1 MTPFGLRLPSFSLSL
16 VQEIMHLLVTGEK
29 AIRKL
34 GPKNRISGGAVG
46 HRRLEIKLA
55 CVLPLP
61 ASKSVLLL
69 NSLQSHPPCFLCSQ
83 LSALPDHVVK
93 SQILRMPIHPPIRPL
108 FGSLSTP
115 ELIQHLVSGSAVLAP
130 DNVLVI
136 QAGRILLSERTVG
149 SKRQTSTFP
158 WAS

>member
-1 MTPFGLRLPSFSLSL
+1 MEVLLPCASSIIDCFLFNDSFWPSGLRLPSFSLSL

-34 GPKNRISGGAVG
+34 GPENRISGGAVG
-46 HRRLEIKLA
+46 HCPLEIKLA

-115 ELIQHLVSGSAVLAP
+115 ELIQHLVSGP
-130 DNVLVI
+130 
-136 QAGRILLSERTVG
+136 
-149 SKRQTSTFP
+149 
-158 WAS
+158 